1 MSNKFLSGQG
11 SGDIIQFL
19 KNNVVDAR
27 AAIQLVP
34 NGTIQSYDATLQ
46 SLANLSTTSNKLI
59 KSTGTDQFTTISIS
73 TQGENALVSS
83 EALLTSSHHALFYDY
98 RNQILKSHLVSASK
112 RVFCSL
118 YRYILHFWFRRFFL
132 IVSSILVI
140 SLIPKLSLTYSFLSC
155 FFVLMLC
162 SCYSVTRLN

>member
-19 KNNVVDAR
+19 KDNVIDAR

-73 TQGENALVSS
+73 THGENALVSS
-83 EALLTSSHHALFYDY
+83 EALLTSSQLPTT
-98 RNQILKSHLVSASK
+98 
-112 RVFCSL
+112 
-118 YRYILHFWFRRFFL
+118 
-132 IVSSILVI
+132 VSSFQNDSEYITISDVSQNLSEYNNDIGFITILD
-140 SLIPKLSLTYSFLSC
+140 L
-155 FFVLMLC
+155 
-162 SCYSVTRLN
+162 